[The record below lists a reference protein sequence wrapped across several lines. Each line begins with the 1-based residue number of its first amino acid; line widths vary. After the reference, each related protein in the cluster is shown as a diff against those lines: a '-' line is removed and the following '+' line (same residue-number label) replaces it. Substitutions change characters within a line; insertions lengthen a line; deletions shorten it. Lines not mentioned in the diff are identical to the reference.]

1 MMSKTLYCQTSSNKF
16 PKTVTGAVD
25 FGRDTFTVFTLKQK
39 AKILEK
45 IWQLEDCNSNAILD
59 SAIIAQYKNKSQTD
73 SATIAL
79 YAQLDKKEGDEIKT
93 LKAASQNQKD
103 QMDNLQDE
111 LNKQARST
119 HHFKVMSK
127 LGTGLGTSLGLVGGI
142 VVGFVLSQI
151 VHIGK

>member
-1 MMSKTLYCQTSSNKF
+1 MLSKTLYCQTSSNKF
-16 PKTVTGAVD
+16 PKTVTGSVD

-59 SAIIAQYKNKSQTD
+59 SAIIAQYKKKSETD
-73 SATIAL
+73 KATIAL
-79 YAQLDKKEGDEIKT
+79 YVQLDNKEGDEIKT
-93 LKAASQNQKD
+93 LKAAIKNQND
-103 QMDNLQDE
+103 QNDNLQDE
-111 LNKQARST
+111 INKQTRSAR
-119 HHFKVMSK
+119 HFKNMSK